1 MTLTNKWPMTENGRT
16 GLLLRRIGICSRCQG
31 GGKVPPPLPVVVCV
45 LEVPHLHLVPGEGTR
60 VRHAEG
66 KRDLRLSV
74 FWFCRESIVGV

>member
-1 MTLTNKWPMTENGRT
+1 MF
-16 GLLLRRIGICSRCQG
+16 QG

-45 LEVPHLHLVPGEGTR
+45 LEVPHLVPGEGTR

>member
-1 MTLTNKWPMTENGRT
+1 MDVETESYRAWSVVTDYMWT
-16 GLLLRRIGICSRCQG
+16 GEASGTW
-31 GGKVPPPLPVVVCV
+31 LPVVVCV

>member
-1 MTLTNKWPMTENGRT
+1 MF
-16 GLLLRRIGICSRCQG
+16 QG